1 MWSERKVAMVLAL
14 FLVAAGP
21 ASAARKGRLIGKV
34 LDPEGEPIA
43 GVTVT
48 TTAKEFLDV
57 EMVTTTDKKGL
68 FKVDFEH
75 LDTDYVYRFEKAG
88 FQTLTVEQHW
98 TVEGT
103 DRHQFTLTPMEM
115 ATPIGTGDAPPA
127 STSAPALLAYNE
139 GVRAFKAKDSETAR
153 AKFEE
158 AIEHDPN
165 LRQAWE
171 ALCVLHLEEGRYA
184 EAVDTAEKALA
195 LGSTSESVLQARWEA
210 YRHLGDTAKAE
221 RAREELERFG
231 KLTEEAKRIHNEGV
245 ALARDGD
252 EQAAFAR
259 FKEAVSI
266 DPNLVP
272 AQLAVATT
280 ALKIGRPA
288 EAAEAAAAIL
298 KGDPQNGEA
307 LKVRYNAALALGDEA
322 MVVDALVG
330 LAAVDPK
337 MVEGSLFQLAL
348 NAFDRDESAKAK
360 ELFQKVLAFNP
371 NHARAHYQLGLILM
385 REGANKEARSHLERF
400 LALAPNDPDA
410 GTAKQIIK
418 ILGKP

>member
-1 MWSERKVAMVLAL
+1 MRSQRRVAVVLA
-14 FLVAAGP
+14 FLLAAAGP

-34 LDPEGEPIA
+34 VDPEGEPIA

-57 EMVTTTDKKGL
+57 EMVTTTNKKGL
-68 FKVDFEH
+68 FIVDFEH
-75 LDTDYVYRFEKAG
+75 IDTDYTYRFEKAG

-103 DRHQFTLTPMEM
+103 DRHQFTMTPLEM
-115 ATPIGTGDAPPA
+115 ATPVGTDNAPPA
-127 STSAPALLAYNE
+127 STSAPAILAYNE
-139 GVRAFKAKDSETAR
+139 GVRAYKAKDYAAAR
-153 AKFEE
+153 PKFEE
-158 AIEHDPN
+158 AVEHDPN
-165 LRQAWE
+165 LRQGWE
-171 ALCVLHLEEGRYA
+171 ALAMLHFEEGDYA
-184 EAVDTAEKALA
+184 GAVDAAEKAMA
-195 LGSTSESVLQARWEA
+195 LGSTSESLLQTRWEA

-252 EQAAFAR
+252 EQGALAR
-259 FKEAVSI
+259 FKEAVSM

-280 ALKIGRPA
+280 SLKIGRPA

-298 KGDPQNGEA
+298 KGDPQNEEA

-322 MVVDALVG
+322 MVIDALQG

-337 MVEGSLFQLAL
+337 MVEDNLFQLGM
-348 NAFDRDESAKAK
+348 NAFERDETAKAK
-360 ELFQKVLAFNP
+360 ELFQKVLEFNP
-371 NHARAHYQLGLILM
+371 NQARAHYQLGLILM
-385 REGANKEARSHLERF
+385 REGDKKGAASHLERF
-400 LALAPNDPDA
+400 LALAPKDPDA
-410 GTAKQIIK
+410 ATAQQVIE
-418 ILGKP
+418 ILKRR